1 MKSEISVSFNL
12 TGLDFNPDDLTNKLC
27 INPTKI
33 WRIGDLIHPKTIL
46 KRKENGW
53 SLQSQLDKDHLLE
66 EHIKYILNQLESQSN
81 FLQEICGKN
90 YGELSCV
97 IYAIGEERPSIHLDQ
112 DIIKK
117 VHQLNCE
124 IDIDLY
130 FLPDEIDKNLNKEI
144 KQISKIPEPEKV
156 IAVFQ

>member
-1 MKSEISVSFNL
+1 MTSEISVSFNL
-12 TGLDFNPDDLTNKLC
+12 TGLDFNPDDLTNKLG

-53 SLQSQLDKDHLLE
+53 SLQSQLDKNHLLE
-66 EHIKYILNQLESQSN
+66 EHIKYILNQLESKRN
-81 FLQEICGKN
+81 FLQEICSKN
-90 YGELSCV
+90 YGELSCI
-97 IYAIGEERPSIHLDQ
+97 IYAINKERPSIHLDQ

-130 FLPDEIDKNLNKEI
+130 FLPDEINKNRNKEI

-156 IAVFQ
+156 ISVF

>member
-1 MKSEISVSFNL
+1 MKSEISVSFTL
-12 TGLDFNPDDLTNKLC
+12 SGLNFNPDQLTNTLE
-27 INPTKI
+27 ITPTKT
-33 WRIGDLIHPKTIL
+33 WQVGDLINPQTIL

-53 SLQSQLDKDHLLE
+53 SLQSELDIYSYELEDHLNNLLE
-66 EHIKYILNQLESQSN
+66 KLQSKSNVLKHLCLE
-81 FLQEICGKN
+81 N

-112 DIIKK
+112 EIIKK

-130 FLPDEIDKNLNKEI
+130 FLPEQVEEDHHI
-144 KQISKIPEPEKV
+144 KIFNIPRIAKTAISDIR
-156 IAVFQ
+156 